1 MHHEPPRSPVIV
13 AAFNTVM
20 AVRGIRCVYQP
31 IVAIATEDVIGY
43 EALARGPA
51 GTTWSTPEAL
61 VSYAAEV
68 GRLPELDWICR
79 AAAIRGALAAAYPAD
94 LPLFV
99 NVEPASSRTPCPPD
113 LLDVIHRGVDELEVV
128 AEVTERSV
136 ASDPAGLFAVI
147 DDLRG
152 RANRIALDDVGSDA
166 ASQAMMSLIR
176 PDVIKLDRTIVQGPE
191 TPVTHAVV
199 DAVLA
204 EAKRTGALILAEGIE
219 TPRHLDTAKAMGAT
233 LGQGWLF
240 GRPGPCPERFDAAT
254 VALPRL
260 AAPSLAANTPFHV
273 AAAGVTPDRAGR
285 ETLLRLSRELEDRG
299 VRATEP
305 TVLLTTFQT
314 REHFDADTRDRYA
327 ELAEH
332 AILTATFAE
341 GMPPV
346 PAPHIRGCAL
356 PVGDPLI
363 GEWDVIVIGSQFAG
377 GMFAREHLP
386 AGGGDREFD
395 VILSYDREL
404 ILAAARP
411 LLERLVPVE

>member
-1 MHHEPPRSPVIV
+1 MQLDPSAESPVIV

-31 IVAIATEDVIGY
+31 IVHIPTEDVIGY

-51 GTTWSTPEAL
+51 HTSWSTPEAL
-61 VSYAAEV
+61 VKYAAQV

-79 AAAIRGALAAAYPAD
+79 AAAVRGAFAAGYPAD
-94 LPLFV
+94 MPLFV
-99 NVEPASSRTPCPPD
+99 NVEPVSSRAPCPADLVD
-113 LLDVIHRGVDELEVV
+113 LLIRGASELEIV

-136 ASDPAGLFAVI
+136 ANDPAGLIAAIEV
-147 DDLRG
+147 LR
-152 RANRIALDDVGSDA
+152 ANTNRIALDDVGSDA

-176 PDVIKLDRTIVQGPE
+176 PDVIKLDRGIVQNPDGPS
-191 TPVTHAVV
+191 VHAVV

-204 EAKRTGALILAEGIE
+204 EAKRTGAVILAEGIE
-219 TPRHLDTAKAMGAT
+219 THRHLDTARAMGAT

-240 GRPGPCPERFDAAT
+240 GHPGP
-254 VALPRL
+254 LPKSAHRADVTLPQL
-260 AAPSLAANTPFHV
+260 ASSPPGAETPFEV
-273 AAAGVTPDRAGR
+273 ARLTQRPESATPDM
-285 ETLLRLSRELEDRG
+285 LLPLSRTLEDRG

-305 TVLLTTFQT
+305 TVLLTTF
-314 REHFDADTRDRYA
+314 RNSAHFDAATRLRYND
-327 ELAEH
+327 LAGH

-341 GMPPV
+341 DMPLV
-346 PAPHIRGCAL
+346 PGPNIRGCPL

-377 GMFAREHLP
+377 AMFAKERP
-386 AGGGDREFD
+386 IDGGERAFD
-395 VILSYDREL
+395 LIVTYDRDV

-411 LLERLVPVE
+411 LLDRLVPVE